1 MRIFDHYQYN
11 LADRVKKKD
20 TLALVERMLSELGL
34 RHENLSF
41 TISLIMKGF
50 DELTNQFPNLKKY
63 LYYYEP
69 FRSEVLTSLTPRWED
84 GEIYAEKEDWETLFE
99 IFSKVPH
106 RYNLSGELIFQGID
120 WYGAGSSKGIGE
132 ETDKGSCN
140 GIGEETSAGIGELAF
155 RETVDAG
162 KASICDLRGAVSNS
176 VIIHR
181 SFSEGNRLNKVELY
195 VDATSQDVPR
205 DTRDLMLQDVP
216 RDTRDLTAKLSPY
229 LGEPESWQRECF
241 FTKEESGCLAAYR
254 KEAAAELE
262 KQAAEFASAFKENYA
277 GHFGDAFVPALVD
290 KQMIRKVFKNTDF
303 EVLPKKKGDLSG
315 MNVLQCLDRHHF
327 QYELL
332 IDRTPNCPTFF
343 YFYLEVKG
351 CNFMIRSGQN
361 VLLAASREEA
371 EERLGELARF
381 AARWKESFG
390 EFLAQRFGDTPEWYW
405 L

>member
-20 TLALVERMLSELGL
+20 TPALVERMLSELGL

-69 FRSEVLTSLTPRWED
+69 YRSEVLTSLTPRWED
-84 GEIYAEKEDWETLFE
+84 GEIYVEKEDWETLFE

-120 WYGAGSSKGIGE
+120 WYGAGTGG
-132 ETDKGSCN
+132 
-140 GIGEETSAGIGELAF
+140 LAF

-181 SFSEGNRLNKVELY
+181 SLGEGNQFNMAELY
-195 VDATSQDVPR
+195 VEATAQGDPR
-205 DTRDLMLQDVP
+205 DTRFV
-216 RDTRDLTAKLSPY
+216 TAKLSPY

-290 KQMIRKVFKNTDF
+290 KQMIRKVFKDTDF

-390 EFLAQRFGDTPEWYW
+390 EFLVQRFGDTPEWYW